1 MEHPPAILE
10 KAQRLEQ
17 LLLRVAAGEPLEEVN
32 AELGFDLTVLM
43 LAHQQAKY
51 ESGGRTWEAL
61 IDGRHGHPRKA
72 HSALREWLY
81 ARKEADDSLRAPQL
95 VKEIQEKF
103 GVTLTD
109 GHVNHLLRKRALT
122 APPGRPF
129 KQSPDVKSHTEGQ
142 RPPNEENRDEAST
155 IADVSAT
162 ADVCSESVDNAGLFF
177 PGGGKGRDGGSSS
190 S

>member
-17 LLLRVAAGEPLEEVN
+17 LLLRVAAGEPLKEVN
-32 AELGFDLTVLM
+32 AELGFDLTDMM

-51 ESGGRTWEAL
+51 EAGGHTWEAL
-61 IDGRHGHPRKA
+61 IDGRHGHAHKA

-103 GVTLTD
+103 SVTLTD
-109 GHVNHLLRKRALT
+109 GHVNYLLQRRALT

-129 KQSPDVKSHTEGQ
+129 KKTPDVQSHAEGQ
-142 RPPNEENRDEAST
+142 PPSAEESSEEAHAVAGAS
-155 IADVSAT
+155 VT
-162 ADVCSESVDNAGLFF
+162 ADVPSESVDNAGLFF
-177 PGGGKGRDGGSSS
+177 PRNSQGRDGGGDSR
-190 S
+190 